1 MQAQRLAREGH
12 APQVRSDVQDGLRQM
27 VMAGPSDRRNFKG
40 TLPQTE
46 RRNFSAVGY
55 DEAMRRARQ
64 MVPILRERAARSED
78 ARVLIRENEQLL
90 HESGLLRFHQPRS
103 FGGMELDFVAV
114 VDIPAELARGCPS
127 TAWNVGNLGCH
138 HWILG
143 YYDPATQHE
152 VWDANPDALIASSI
166 ALAAGRGRKADGGFV
181 INGRWP
187 FSSAVENSDW
197 NMLAVSIYGD
207 DDKTPIDWRL
217 CLVPKSDYEIID
229 TWYAM
234 GMAATGSKDVAVSE
248 LFVPERRALPLLRC
262 RGGSEHPGAALNP
275 GALYR
280 IPIVA
285 ASSHPLAPAALGA
298 AEGAYELFIERMAA
312 RAGTYTGARVA
323 DFQAVQIKV
332 ARARCLIDSARDLL
346 RQSAIA
352 FQAAAQRNEAPDL
365 ETKLRFRAHS
375 AFAVNQS
382 REAVETL
389 WSCYGAQGLYV
400 RDPLQRHLRD
410 VLAINQHFSFNF
422 DIAGGA
428 YGLLA
433 LGGRYANPTM

>member
-1 MQAQRLAREGH
+1 
-12 APQVRSDVQDGLRQM
+12 V
-27 VMAGPSDRRNFKG
+27 G

-46 RRNFSAVGY
+46 RRDFSAVGY
-55 DEAMRRARQ
+55 AEAMRRAREI
-64 MVPILRERAARSED
+64 VPILRERAARSED
-78 ARVLIRENEQLL
+78 ARMLLRENEQLL
-90 HESGLLRFHQPRS
+90 HESGLFRFHQPRS

-127 TAWNVGNLGCH
+127 TAWNVGNVACH

-187 FSSAVENSDW
+187 FSSAVDNSDW
-197 NMLAVSIYGD
+197 NMLAVSIYDGD
-207 DDKTPIDWRL
+207 GKTPVDWRL
-217 CLVPKSDYEIID
+217 CLVPKSDYEVID

-262 RGGSEHPGAALNP
+262 RGGSGHPGAALSP
-275 GALYR
+275 GPLYR

-298 AEGAYELFIERMAA
+298 AEGAYELFLETMAT

-389 WSCYGAQGLYV
+389 WSCYGAQGLYT

-410 VLAINQHFSFNF
+410 VLAISQHFSFNF
-422 DIAGGA
+422 DIAGAA
-428 YGLLA
+428 YGLHA

>member
-1 MQAQRLAREGH
+1 
-12 APQVRSDVQDGLRQM
+12 M
-27 VMAGPSDRRNFKG
+27 VMAGPSDRSDVVG

-46 RRNFSAVGY
+46 RRDFSAVGY
-55 DEAMRRARQ
+55 AEAMRRARAI
-64 MVPILRERAARSED
+64 VPILRERAARAED
-78 ARVLIRENEQLL
+78 ARMLLRENEQLL
-90 HESGLLRFHQPRS
+90 HESGLFRFHQPKS

-127 TAWNVGNLGCH
+127 TAWNVGNVACH

-181 INGRWP
+181 ISGRWP
-187 FSSAVENSDW
+187 FSSAVDNSDW
-197 NMLAVSIYGD
+197 NMLAVSIYDGD
-207 DDKTPIDWRL
+207 GKTPVDWRL
-217 CLVPKSDYEIID
+217 CLVPKSDYEVID

-262 RGGSEHPGAALNP
+262 RGGSGHPGAALSP
-275 GALYR
+275 GPLYR

-298 AEGAYELFIERMAA
+298 AEGAYELFLETMAT

-389 WSCYGAQGLYV
+389 WSCYGAQGLYT

-410 VLAINQHFSFNF
+410 VLAISQHFSFNF
-422 DIAGGA
+422 DIAGAA
-428 YGLLA
+428 YGLHA

>member
-1 MQAQRLAREGH
+1 
-12 APQVRSDVQDGLRQM
+12 
-27 VMAGPSDRRNFKG
+27 MAGPSDRSNFKG

-187 FSSAVENSDW
+187 FSSAVDNSDW

-332 ARARCLIDSARDLL
+332 ARARCLIDSARNLL

-389 WSCYGAQGLYV
+389 WSCYGAQGLYT

>member
-1 MQAQRLAREGH
+1 
-12 APQVRSDVQDGLRQM
+12 
-27 VMAGPSDRRNFKG
+27 MAGAGDQGQPVG
-40 TLPQTE
+40 TLPQPV
-46 RRNFSAVGY
+46 RRDFSGVDYG
-55 DEAMRRARQ
+55 EAMHRAREI
-64 MVPILRERAARSED
+64 VPILRERAQKSED
-78 ARVLIRENEQLL
+78 ARMLIRENEQLL
-90 HESGLLRFHQPRS
+90 HESGLFRFHQPKA
-103 FGGMELDFVAV
+103 FGGMELPFVAV

-127 TAWNVGNLGCH
+127 TAWSVGNVACH

-143 YYDPATQHE
+143 YYDPETQRE
-152 VWDANPDALIASSI
+152 VWDVNPDALIASSI
-166 ALAAGRGRKADGGFV
+166 ALAAGRARKAEGGFIV
-181 INGRWP
+181 NGRWP
-187 FSSAVENSDW
+187 FSSAVDNSDW
-197 NMLAVSIYGD
+197 NMLAVSVFD
-207 DDKTPIDWRL
+207 DDGKTPLDWRL

-234 GMAATGSKDVAVSE
+234 GMAATGSKDVAVRE

-262 RGGSEHPGAALNP
+262 RGGGEHPGAALNA
-275 GALYR
+275 GALFR

-298 AEGAYELFIERMAA
+298 AEGAYELFLATMAK

-332 ARARCLIDSARDLL
+332 ARARCLIDSARSFL

-352 FQAAAQRNEAPDL
+352 FQAIAERNEAPDL

-375 AFAVNQS
+375 AFAVSQA

-389 WSCYGAQGLYV
+389 WSCYGAQGLYDS
-400 RDPLQRHLRD
+400 DPLQRHLRD

-422 DIAGGA
+422 DIAGAA
-428 YGLLA
+428 YGLAA
-433 LGGRYANPTM
+433 LGGKYANPTM

>member
-1 MQAQRLAREGH
+1 MRPNKHLERAGGRT
-12 APQVRSDVQDGLRQM
+12 DVKKIGDEM
-27 VMAGPSDRRNFKG
+27 VMAGPSDRSDVVG

-46 RRNFSAVGY
+46 RRDFSAVGY
-55 DEAMRRARQ
+55 AEAMQRAREI
-64 MVPILRERAARSED
+64 VPILRERAAPAED
-78 ARVLIRENEQLL
+78 ARMLLRENEQLL
-90 HESGLLRFHQPRS
+90 HESGLFRFHQPKS

-127 TAWNVGNLGCH
+127 TAWNVGNVACH

-187 FSSAVENSDW
+187 FSSAVDNSDW
-197 NMLAVSIYGD
+197 NMLAVSIYDGD
-207 DDKTPIDWRL
+207 GKMPVDWRL

-262 RGGSEHPGAALNP
+262 RGGSGHPGAALNP
-275 GALYR
+275 GPLYR

-285 ASSHPLAPAALGA
+285 ASSHPLAPAAVGA
-298 AEGAYELFIERMAA
+298 AEGAYELFLETMAK

-332 ARARCLIDSARDLL
+332 ARARCLIDSARSFL

-352 FQAAAQRNEAPDL
+352 FQATAQRDEAPDL

-389 WSCYGAQGLYV
+389 WSCYGAQGLYT

-410 VLAINQHFSFNF
+410 VLAISQHFSFNF
-422 DIAGGA
+422 DIAGAA

>member
-1 MQAQRLAREGH
+1 
-12 APQVRSDVQDGLRQM
+12 M
-27 VMAGPSDRRNFKG
+27 VGASEHSELVG
-40 TLPQTE
+40 TLPQRV
-46 RRNFSAVGY
+46 RRDFSGVGY
-55 DEAMRRARQ
+55 GEAMRRAREI
-64 MVPILRERAARSED
+64 VPILRERAQRAED
-78 ARVLIRENEQLL
+78 ARMLIRDNEQLL
-90 HESGLLRFHQPRS
+90 HESGLFRFHQPKA

-127 TAWNVGNLGCH
+127 TAWSVGNVACH

-143 YYDPATQHE
+143 YYDPETQRE

-166 ALAAGRGRKADGGFV
+166 ALAAGRGRKTPDGFIV
-181 INGRWP
+181 NGRWP
-187 FSSAVENSDW
+187 FSSAVDNSEW
-197 NMLAVSIYGD
+197 NMLAVTVYD
-207 DDKTPIDWRL
+207 DDGKSPIDWRL

-234 GMAATGSKDVAVSE
+234 GMAATGSKDVAVKE

-262 RGGSEHPGAALNP
+262 RGGREHPGAALNV
-275 GALYR
+275 GVLFC
-280 IPIVA
+280 IPLVA

-298 AEGAYELFIERMAA
+298 AEGAHELFLKAMAQ

-332 ARARCLIDSARDLL
+332 ARDLL

-352 FQAAAQRNEAPDL
+352 FQAAAERNEVPDL

-375 AFAVNQS
+375 AFAVNQA

-389 WSCYGAQGLYV
+389 WSCYGAQGLYT

-422 DIAGGA
+422 DIAGAA
-428 YGLLA
+428 YGLNA

>member
-1 MQAQRLAREGH
+1 
-12 APQVRSDVQDGLRQM
+12 M
-27 VMAGPSDRRNFKG
+27 VMAGPSDRSNFKG

-187 FSSAVENSDW
+187 FSSAVDNSDW

-422 DIAGGA
+422 DIAGAA

-433 LGGRYANPTM
+433 LGGRHANPTM